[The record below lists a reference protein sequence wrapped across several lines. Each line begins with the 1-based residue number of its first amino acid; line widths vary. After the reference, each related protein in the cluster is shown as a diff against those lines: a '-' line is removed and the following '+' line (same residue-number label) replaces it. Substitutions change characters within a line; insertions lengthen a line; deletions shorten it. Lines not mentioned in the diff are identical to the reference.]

1 VAKQTQ
7 GIDKKAPTV
16 DPDHA
21 VSVEGV
27 KRSLYGNLTENKFT
41 YFKSLS
47 LDGLQVIGL
56 SINHS
61 TVLILPLLVVD

>member
-27 KRSLYGNLTENKFT
+27 KRSLYGNLTENKF
-41 YFKSLS
+41 
-47 LDGLQVIGL
+47 I
-56 SINHS
+56 
-61 TVLILPLLVVD
+61 